1 MDLKDQLQNIWK
13 NKAARWAIII
23 GVLALIAWFASH
35 GLGSSSADTE
45 PKKRNIK
52 KEVMGQ
58 AQGKVFEDDSLI
70 AIDRQQNE
78 ETYDAM
84 KKDLSR
90 RDKEMKAALTS
101 KDKQL
106 DALSNSVAQMKSQMS
121 EMARV
126 TQLMATNNALSY
138 QQNSG
143 RNGNVPRAQDTGMSV
158 PAQAY
163 QQNAA
168 GSPLVDSQGRATIVN
183 PQMQTITRSPEAN
196 GIIRTISHRKVS
208 QIKKS
213 GEIEE
218 KPVQVVYVDA
228 KNQKKTDGKTA
239 KSSKEDPADK
249 YSNPEIKA
257 KKRSMAR
264 EKSQS
269 YIPSGSII
277 SGVMLNG
284 VDAPTSL
291 SKNATP
297 LPVTVRVK
305 LDVLM
310 PNNYRAD
317 LQDCNITG
325 SVTGDLAS
333 ERAYIRAVSLSC
345 INENGESIET
355 GMAGYAV
362 SDYDGRNGV
371 RGRVVNRAGKALIA
385 TFGASFLSGIA
396 QATKP
401 TAISSY
407 DSTGSET
414 TRFQAPNMTDVTASA
429 TMNGVAG
436 GSDRLAKY
444 FIAIAEAQWP
454 VIEVSPGTPITFMLE
469 KGMALPVND

>member
-1 MDLKDQLQNIWK
+1 MMGDLKESFKKIWEV
-13 NKAARWAIII
+13 KAARWSIII
-23 GVLALIAWFASH
+23 GLLAMLLYAAS
-35 GLGSSSADTE
+35 STMDKSTPE
-45 PKKRNIK
+45 EKNRNIK
-52 KEVMGQ
+52 KDIAHQ
-58 AQGKVFEDDSLI
+58 AQGVVFDEEPI
-70 AIDRQQNE
+70 MEIDKQQNA
-78 ETYDAM
+78 ETYEAM
-84 KKDLSR
+84 KKDFAR
-90 RDKEMKAALTS
+90 REKEFAATMKAR
-101 KDKQL
+101 DKQL
-106 DALSNSVAQMKSQMS
+106 DAQSNAISKLQSDMTNLSRTMS
-121 EMARV
+121 
-126 TQLMATNNALSY
+126 LMAQNSAMSY
-138 QQNSG
+138 QQNAG
-143 RNGNVPRAQDTGMSV
+143 VNNRNVTRAGETGMV
-158 PAQAY
+158 APQDM
-163 QQNAA
+163 QNGLANNSA
-168 GSPLVDSQGRATIVN
+168 RSTYVN
-183 PQMQTITRSPEAN
+183 PQTQMITRSNHPEAN
-196 GIIRTISHRKVS
+196 GLIRTVSQGKVS
-208 QIKKS
+208 QMKKS

-218 KPVQVVYVDA
+218 TPVQIVYVDS
-228 KNQKKTDGKTA
+228 KTQKKDTKKAEDAKKAQQNKTQ
-239 KSSKEDPADK
+239 
-249 YSNPEIKA
+249 NPEITA
-257 KKRSMAR
+257 KKRQMAK
-264 EKSQS
+264 EKSKS

-396 QATKP
+396 TATKP
-401 TAISSY
+401 TAINAY

-414 TRFQAPNMTDVTASA
+414 TTFQTPNMGDVGASA
-429 TMNGVAG
+429 TMSGVAG

-444 FIAIAEAQWP
+444 FIAIADAQWP

-469 KGMALPVND
+469 KGMTLPITE

>member
-1 MDLKDQLQNIWK
+1 MSNLKDAFKKVWEVKI
-13 NKAARWAIII
+13 ARWVVIF
-23 GVLALIAWFASH
+23 GVIALLLLLA
-35 GLGSSSADTE
+35 SSKMEHTAKSN
-45 PKKRNIK
+45 PNRNVKKDL
-52 KEVMGQ
+52 VTQG
-58 AQGKVFEDDSLI
+58 QGKVFDEEPI
-70 AIDRQQNE
+70 MAIDKQQNQ

-84 KKDLSR
+84 KKDFAQR
-90 RDKEMKAALTS
+90 EKEFSATMKS
-101 KDKQL
+101 KDKEL
-106 DALSNSVAQMKSQMS
+106 AAQGNAIAKLQSD
-121 EMARV
+121 MAAMNRNIG
-126 TQLMATNNALSY
+126 LMAQNSALSY
-138 QQNSG
+138 QQNTG
-143 RNGNVPRAQDTGMSV
+143 ANNRNVTRAGETGMTV
-158 PAQAY
+158 P
-163 QQNAA
+163 QQQQMGVPDAR
-168 GSPLVDSQGRATIVN
+168 GRVTYNN
-183 PQMQTITRSPEAN
+183 PQTQLITRSKNPEAN
-196 GIIRTISHRKVS
+196 GLIRTVTSSKVS

-218 KPVQVVYVDA
+218 TPVQVVYVDA
-228 KNQKKTDGKTA
+228 KTQKKDDKKAADA
-239 KSSKEDPADK
+239 KNKADARNT
-249 YSNPEIKA
+249 NPEIAA
-257 KKRSMAR
+257 KKRQMSK
-264 EKSQS
+264 EKSKS
-269 YIPSGSII
+269 YVPSGSII

-362 SDYDGRNGV
+362 SDFDGRNGV

-396 QATKP
+396 TATKP
-401 TAISSY
+401 TAINSY
-407 DSTGSET
+407 DSTGSST
-414 TRFQAPNMTDVTASA
+414 TTFQTPNMADVGASA
-429 TMNGVAG
+429 TMSGVAG

-444 FIAIAEAQWP
+444 FIAIADAQWP

-469 KGMALPVND
+469 KGMTLPVTE